1 MPVNYYLTQNPGT
14 PDPNSHFAR
23 VITRSNLT
31 EADIALA
38 MVQRGMAPNQPSA
51 LAAIQGYQ
59 TIVAEKIA
67 DGCAINTALC
77 TIRPTINGVFTGQDD
92 HFDPARHE
100 VHASLYTGPL
110 LRSAVHGASV
120 QKTRHPLPVPLLIA
134 CANRNTGA
142 FNATLTPGGIV
153 EIRGK
158 YLKYGNRPGEGI
170 YLILTATNEETRV
183 TTVATRTKSQLM
195 FLCPPLA
202 PGLYRLEVRCA
213 APDGTLR
220 TGHLQNLLTVA

>member
-51 LAAIQGYQ
+51 LAASQGYQ
-59 TIVAEKIA
+59 TIVAESIA
-67 DGCAINTALC
+67 DGSAINTALC
-77 TIRPTINGVFTGQDD
+77 TIRPTINGVFTGEED

-100 VHASLYTGPL
+100 LHASLYTGPL
-110 LRSAVHGASV
+110 LRREVRTASV
-120 QKTRHPLPVPLLIA
+120 QKTRQPLPVPLLIA
-134 CANRNTGA
+134 FANRNTGA
-142 FNATLTPGGIV
+142 FNATLTPGGIG

-158 YLKYGNRPGEGI
+158 HLKFGDRPGEGI
-170 YLILTATNEETRV
+170 YLLLADTNQETRV
-183 TTVATRTKSQLM
+183 ETVAIKTKSQLL

-202 PGLYRLEVRCA
+202 PGRYRLEVRRA

-220 TGHLQNLLTVA
+220 AGHLQELLTVA